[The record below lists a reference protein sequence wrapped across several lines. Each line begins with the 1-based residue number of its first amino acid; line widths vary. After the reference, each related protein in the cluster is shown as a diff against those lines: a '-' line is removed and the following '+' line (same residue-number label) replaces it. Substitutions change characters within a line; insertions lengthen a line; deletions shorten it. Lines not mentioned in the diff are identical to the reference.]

1 MKLLLLLT
9 IQKRTIASIALLSI
23 LKFMDKV
30 PQKSI
35 RQDFTLKTLVVAN
48 LNNFLILWIDPKT
61 N

>member
-1 MKLLLLLT
+1 MKFLLLLT
-9 IQKRTIASIALLSI
+9 FQKRTIARIALLSI

-35 RQDFTLKTLVVAN
+35 RQDFTLKTPVVAN
-48 LNNFLILWIDPKT
+48 LNNFLWIDPKT